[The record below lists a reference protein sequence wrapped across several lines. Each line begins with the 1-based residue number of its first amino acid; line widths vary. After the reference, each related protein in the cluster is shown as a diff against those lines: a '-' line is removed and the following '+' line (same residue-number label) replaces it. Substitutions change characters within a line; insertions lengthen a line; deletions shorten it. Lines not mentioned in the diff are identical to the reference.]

1 MSNETR
7 VFARSSALS
16 KRKQREA
23 ERIKKRN
30 WRARLALKRM
40 DKAGRIAAV
49 EKMLEAEAAE
59 RARRHKR
66 PEVKPCPLDV
76 LKERLVEPEIKAA
89 ERIKGLWSIGAI
101 TSRTVTANYGASTGG
116 GGELSDAV
124 DEAWCMYR
132 DALRSMPVVE
142 RDAVAG
148 LVCYDEQHDPALVK
162 QGLGCAARYFGYM

>member
-1 MSNETR
+1 MSDETR

-59 RARRHKR
+59 RARQHKR
-66 PEVKPCPLDV
+66 PEVKPTPLDL
-76 LKERLVEPEIKAA
+76 LKNKLVEPEIKAA

-101 TSRTVTANYGASTGG
+101 TSRSVTANYGSSTGG
-116 GGELSDAV
+116 GGDLSSAA

-142 RDAVAG
+142 RDAVSG
-148 LVCYDEQHDPALVK
+148 LVCFDEVHDPALVK
-162 QGLGCAARYFGYM
+162 QGLVYAARHFGYI